1 MFESVAP
8 EAFRRQPRRLFYE
21 VLPLSI
27 AVHVF
32 AVAGAVLS
40 TVWTVVFPLESPR
53 LVRAYSLATIPDPPP
68 PPPPPAAAPAPK
80 PVAPPAPPPP
90 IEAVVAPTIIP
101 DIIPQVPDPPP
112 PAEPVAPVADTA
124 PAVADGAADGQPGG
138 TPGGVAQG
146 VPGGIPFP
154 DDGRVHVERGKDLPV
169 EIVLQEFPRYPSDAL
184 RKGLEDQVV
193 VRYIIGKNG
202 RVIDVQILSHASFAS
217 FDTAAVEA
225 IRQWRFRPMIK
236 NGKPVE
242 VEHDLAVNFV
252 LVRR

>member
-8 EAFRRQPRRLFYE
+8 KAFHRRRKRLLYE

-27 AVHVF
+27 AVHAL

-40 TVWTVVFPLESPR
+40 TIWTVAFPEESPR

-68 PPPPPAAAPAPK
+68 PPPPPAAPAPK
-80 PVAPPAPPPP
+80 PAAPAPPPP
-90 IEAVVAPTIIP
+90 PIDQIVAPTIIP
-101 DIIPQVPDPPP
+101 DIIPQIPELPP
-112 PAEPVAPVADTA
+112 PAQPVAPAAETA
-124 PAVADGAADGQPGG
+124 PVASDGAADGQPGG
-138 TPGGVAQG
+138 TAGGVGQG
-146 VPGGIPFP
+146 VPGAIPFP
-154 DDGRVHVERGKDLPV
+154 DDGRVHIERGKNLPV
-169 EIVLQEFPRYPSDAL
+169 ETVSQDFPRYPADAL
-184 RKGLEDQVV
+184 KKGLEDQVV

-202 RVIDVQILSHASFAS
+202 RVVDVQILSHASFVS

-236 NGKPVE
+236 DGMPVE
-242 VEHDLAVNFV
+242 VEHDLAINFV